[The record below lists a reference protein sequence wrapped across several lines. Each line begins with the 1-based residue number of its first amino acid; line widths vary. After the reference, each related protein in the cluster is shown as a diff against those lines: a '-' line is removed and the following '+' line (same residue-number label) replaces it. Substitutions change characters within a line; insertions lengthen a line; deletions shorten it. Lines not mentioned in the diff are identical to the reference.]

1 MNKKINVCSLSKN
14 LNVPKHSKLFWKSN
28 AHTHTLNWC
37 AFSLDG
43 VKHWTDHR
51 TNERTAFLGVGYVI
65 SFACQSETI
74 HAESSN
80 FETHVTAFTSSY
92 PPLAFSLFL
101 IGNMKMGPTLIIQ
114 SCDGEHNPYF
124 IGMMDLFVDWRT
136 SLQMSP
142 GSLSASGSPCN
153 TRIISV
159 STTAASAC
167 LLTRARPKLRNVK
180 TNLHLNLKSWNQKN
194 FPHRYICHICD
205 ISQPAP
211 AQPRRQNLS
220 EQ

>member
-1 MNKKINVCSLSKN
+1 MKKKINFCSLSKKLN
-14 LNVPKHSKLFWKSN
+14 LPEHSKLFWKSRWGK
-28 AHTHTLNWC
+28 T
-37 AFSLDG
+37 LDG
-43 VKHWTDHR
+43 PSDKR
-51 TNERTAFLGVGYVI
+51 TNKAFLGVGYVI

-142 GSLSASGSPCN
+142 GSLSGSGSPCY

-180 TNLHLNLKSWNQKN
+180 NLLHLE
-194 FPHRYICHICD
+194 P
-205 ISQPAP
+205 
-211 AQPRRQNLS
+211 
-220 EQ
+220 

>member
-37 AFSLDG
+37 VRWGKTLDWPPD
-43 VKHWTDHR
+43 KR
-51 TNERTAFLGVGYVI
+51 TNKAFLGVGYVI
-65 SFACQSETI
+65 SFACKSETI
-74 HAESSN
+74 HTESSN

-92 PPLAFSLFL
+92 PSLAFSLFL

-142 GSLSASGSPCN
+142 GSLSGSPCN

>member
-1 MNKKINVCSLSKN
+1 MTNTTHSSRNSKKITEISKKFHQEIKKKIHNNEQKNQFCSLSKN
-14 LNVPKHSKLFWKSN
+14 LNFHQHSKLFWKSN

-37 AFSLDG
+37 VRWGKTLDWPPD
-43 VKHWTDHR
+43 KR
-51 TNERTAFLGVGYVI
+51 TNKAFLGVGYVI

-124 IGMMDLFVDWRT
+124 IGMMDL
-136 SLQMSP
+136 
-142 GSLSASGSPCN
+142 
-153 TRIISV
+153 
-159 STTAASAC
+159 C
-167 LLTRARPKLRNVK
+167 LLDHYQD
-180 TNLHLNLKSWNQKN
+180 HLATHASSP
-194 FPHRYICHICD
+194 FPPQ
-205 ISQPAP
+205 QPLLVFLP
-211 AQPRRQNLS
+211 EPDQSCEMSKQIYT
-220 EQ
+220 